1 MHHEIKCAGVQ
12 KHDFFFF
19 FEPGASALRKALV
32 LG

>member
-19 FEPGASALRKALV
+19 ESGASALRKALV